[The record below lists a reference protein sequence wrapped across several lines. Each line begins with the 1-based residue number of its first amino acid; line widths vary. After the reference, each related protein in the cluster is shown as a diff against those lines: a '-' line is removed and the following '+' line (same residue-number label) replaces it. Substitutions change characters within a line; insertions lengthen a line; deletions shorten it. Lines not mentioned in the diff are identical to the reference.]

1 VARIVLARSVAVSR
15 SELTLISANASVRY
29 GGSGLGSIVSS
40 AANLDG
46 SMVLRVSAR
55 GNL

>member
-1 VARIVLARSVAVSR
+1 VARIDLARSFAVSR
-15 SELTLISANASVRY
+15 SELTLTLANASVRY
-29 GGSGLGSIVSS
+29 RGSGLGSIVSS

-46 SMVLRVSAR
+46 SIVLRVSAR